1 MEKRSWPKAVVP
13 IAIGIVIALIPTP
26 QGLEPNA
33 WRFFALFVAT
43 ILALIL
49 EPIPTAAVG
58 LVAVTVATV
67 CTLVAPG
74 KPGDAVR
81 WALSGFSDTTVWLIF
96 AAYMLAMGYQ
106 KSGLG
111 RRVALVLVKRLGA
124 RTLGL
129 GYAVALADLVVA
141 PFTPSNTARSGGIIY
156 PVIQNIPRLY
166 GSEPGAT
173 ARKVGAYLMWTA
185 FAVTCVTSSM
195 FITSLA
201 PNALTLSLVQ
211 KATQISISWTEWF
224 VGFLPVGVLLLL
236 LTPWLVYR
244 FYPPEVRT
252 SVEVPAWAGRELS
265 KMGAVTRQEWVM
277 AALALLALVLWVL
290 GARQINTTAVAIVVL
305 VLMVLTGVI
314 TWDDVLGNKQAWNV
328 LVWFATLVTMAAG
341 LNQVGFLDWFA
352 KDVVG
357 VFTGFSVAAMLVL
370 FVIVYYVVH
379 YMFASLTAHVTAL
392 LPVIL
397 AVAVAVPD
405 MPVRTLSLLL
415 AFSLGLMGVLTPYA
429 TGPAPIYYGSG
440 YIARR
445 DFWVL
450 GLVFGAI
457 FLAVMV
463 VVGLP
468 YLGAVG
474 R

>member
-1 MEKRSWPKAVVP
+1 MERRVWPKAVVP
-13 IAIGIVIALIPTP
+13 VVVGVVIALIPTP
-26 QGLEPNA
+26 LGLEPHA
-33 WRFFALFVAT
+33 WWFFALFVAT

-58 LVAVTVATV
+58 LVAVTLATV
-67 CTLVAPG
+67 LTLVAPG
-74 KPGDAVR
+74 KPGDAIR

-111 RRVALVLVKRLGA
+111 RRIALMLVKRLGGRA
-124 RTLGL
+124 LGL

-156 PVIQNIPRLY
+156 PVIQNIPPLY
-166 GSEPGAT
+166 GSEPGVT
-173 ARKVGAYLMWTA
+173 SRKIGAYLMWTA

-211 KATQISISWTEWF
+211 KGANLSISWTEWF
-224 VGFLPVGVLLLL
+224 IGFLPVGGLLFL

-244 FYPPEVRT
+244 LYPPEVKA
-252 SVEVPAWAGRELS
+252 SAEVPAWAGGELG
-265 KMGAVTRQEWVM
+265 KMGGVTRQEWVM
-277 AALALLALVLWVL
+277 AGLALLALVLWIF
-290 GARQINTTAVAIVVL
+290 GARFVNTTTVAIVVL

-314 TWDDVLGNKQAWNV
+314 SWDDVLGNTQAWNV
-328 LVWFATLVTMAAG
+328 LIWFATLVTMAAG

-352 KDVVG
+352 KDVAGVFKGLSVTAMLILFVG
-357 VFTGFSVAAMLVL
+357 V
-370 FVIVYYVVH
+370 YYAVH

-397 AVAVAVPD
+397 AVAVAVPG

-415 AFSLGLMGVLTPYA
+415 AFSLGLMGILTPYA

-440 YIARR
+440 YISRR

-450 GLVFGAI
+450 GLVFGVI
-457 FLAVMV
+457 FLAVLL

-468 YLGAVG
+468 YLAVLA